1 MSKLKI
7 ALLSYRSAPFG
18 GGQGVYVHDISKALA
33 MKGHQVDIISGPPY
47 PKISENVNL
56 IKLPGLD
63 LFQTFSFKERVR
75 IFWEK
80 KSKTRFDYFEFCSV
94 LFGGFPEML
103 TFGYRAKDY
112 LINNSDYDIVID
124 NQSISYGMLEIQKL
138 LPLIEIIHHP
148 ITKDYEHDLQANNKL
163 LYRFSR
169 YRWYSFLKMQKKVA
183 PHIKNIITPSLNS
196 LKDISRDFKCNS
208 NSMNVIHNGLDV
220 DIFIPYSNIKRDQL
234 RLITTASAD
243 VPLKGLD
250 YTLEALSFLKKEF
263 CDINLVVIG
272 KLKQEGH
279 TSRLIKRL
287 GLENIIQFKTNLTKK
302 EISEEYAC
310 SSIAIVSSLYEG
322 FGYPVIEA
330 MSCSVPLI
338 AANTSSIPE
347 LVGDY
352 ATLIP
357 SRDSTSLAK
366 SIKLVISDY
375 EKYKNI
381 AEKGRLHV
389 LDNFSWTKITEEYES
404 VIYKIIEDYKNANL

>member
-47 PKISENVNL
+47 PKIPENVNL
-56 IKLPGLD
+56 IELPGLD

-302 EISEEYAC
+302 EIAEEYAC

-389 LDNFSWTKITEEYES
+389 LDNFNWTKITEEYES

>member
-56 IKLPGLD
+56 IELPGLD

-250 YTLEALSFLKKEF
+250 YTLEALSILKKEF
-263 CDINLVVIG
+263 CEINLVVIG

-287 GLENIIQFKTNLTKK
+287 GLENSIQFKTNLTKK
-302 EISEEYAC
+302 EIAEEYAC

-389 LDNFSWTKITEEYES
+389 LDNFNWTKITEEYES